1 MTAPVLMVLGTAS
14 SVGKSVLVTALCR
27 IFRQDGVR
35 VTPFKAQN
43 MSNNA
48 DVTAGG
54 LEIGRAQSEQ
64 AAAAGLAPAVEMNP
78 VLLKPQGDR
87 SSQLVLNGR
96 PAGVLTSA
104 DFIARKRD
112 LWPAMER
119 GLERLRRDYEL
130 VIAEGAGSAVEPNL
144 RATEIVNMRVAL
156 YSGASVLLVGDIDRG
171 GVFAH
176 LLGTLELLTPE
187 ERGLVR
193 GFVINRFRG
202 DPSLLAPAIEDLE
215 QRSGISVLGVIPWLD
230 DLRIAQEDAVVL
242 ERPEEARDGRAGGA
256 GGVGGGLSDIDIVDI
271 VVLRLPRIANFD
283 DFDPFIDEPSVR
295 LRCVARPEEFG
306 DPRLVI
312 LPGTKATIADLEA
325 LRRSGLA
332 EAVLALHRRGT
343 PIVGICGGFQMLGQ
357 RLCDPHGVEA
367 PAGAE
372 VAGFRLLPLTT
383 MFSTEKSTRRVRGR
397 ITGAVGAWAGARDL
411 PVQGYEIHIGES
423 EGSVTPLLT
432 LDGRPDGAISSDGRV
447 AGSYLHGLFHNDA
460 LRGALLTGL
469 GREGGAGRR
478 FDRERE
484 FDRLAQHVRSH
495 LDLERV
501 RALLQDR

>member
-1 MTAPVLMVLGTAS
+1 
-14 SVGKSVLVTALCR
+14 
-27 IFRQDGVR
+27 
-35 VTPFKAQN
+35 

-48 DVTAGG
+48 DVTADG

-78 VLLKPQGDR
+78 VLLKPQDDR

-96 PAGVLTSA
+96 PAGILTSA
-104 DFIARKRD
+104 DFIQRKRD
-112 LWPAMER
+112 LWPAVER
-119 GLERLRRDYEL
+119 ALEQLRGEYQL

-144 RATEIVNMRVAL
+144 RASEIVNMRVAL
-156 YSGASVLLVGDIDRG
+156 HSRASVLLVGDIDHG

-176 LLGTLELLTPE
+176 LLGTMQLLTPE
-187 ERGLVR
+187 ERALVR

-215 QRSGISVLGVIPWLD
+215 ERSGVPVLGVIPWLD
-230 DLRIAQEDAVVL
+230 GLRIAQEDAVAL
-242 ERPEEARDGRAGGA
+242 ERPTEARPGAAG
-256 GGVGGGLSDIDIVDI
+256 VSGGGSTDLDPAETAETAETVDI

-283 DFDPFIDEPSVR
+283 DFDPFIDEPGVR
-295 LRCVARPEEFG
+295 LRYVSRPEELG

-332 EAVLALHRRGT
+332 EAVVALHRGGT
-343 PIVGICGGFQMLGQ
+343 PIVGICGGFQMLGE
-357 RLCDPHGVEA
+357 RLRDPAGVEA
-367 PAGAE
+367 AAGTE
-372 VAGFRLLPLTT
+372 VAGLGLLPLTT
-383 MFSTEKSTRRVRGR
+383 TFSGEKATRRARGHVA
-397 ITGAVGAWAGARDL
+397 GAVGAWAGARDL
-411 PVQGYEIHIGES
+411 PVEGYEIHRGES
-423 EGSVTPLLT
+423 EGDATPLLT
-432 LDGRPDGAISSDGRV
+432 LDGRPDGAISPDGRV

-460 LRGALLTGL
+460 LRAALLAGL
-469 GREGGAGRR
+469 GRKGGAGRP

-495 LDLERV
+495 LDLEPL
-501 RALLQDR
+501 RALLWQR

>member
-35 VTPFKAQN
+35 VAPFKAQN

-48 DVTAGG
+48 DVTADG

-87 SSQLVLNGR
+87 SSQLVLEGR
-96 PAGVLTSA
+96 PVGVLPSA
-104 DFIARKRD
+104 DFVERERD
-112 LWPAMER
+112 LWPAVER
-119 GLERLRRDYEL
+119 ALERLRRDYEL

-156 YSGASVLLVGDIDRG
+156 HSGASVLVVGDIDRG

-176 LLGTLELLTPE
+176 LLGTLELLTAE
-187 ERGLVR
+187 ERTLVR

-202 DPSLLAPAIEDLE
+202 DPSLLAPAIEELE
-215 QRSGISVLGVIPWLD
+215 RRSGVPVLGVIPWLD
-230 DLRIAQEDAVVL
+230 GLRIAQEDAVAL
-242 ERPEEARDGRAGGA
+242 ERPEEQDGRAGAGA
-256 GGVGGGLSDIDIVDI
+256 GSSIDVDI

-283 DFDPFIDEPSVR
+283 DFDPFIDEPGVR
-295 LRCVARPEEFG
+295 LRYVARPEELG

-325 LRRSGLA
+325 LRRNGLA

-343 PIVGICGGFQMLGQ
+343 PIAGICGGFQMLGQ

-367 PAGAE
+367 PAGTE
-372 VAGFRLLPLTT
+372 VAGLGLLPLTT
-383 MFSTEKSTRRVRGR
+383 TFSTEKSTRRVRGR
-397 ITGAVGAWAGARDL
+397 VVGAAGAWAGARDL
-411 PVQGYEIHIGES
+411 PVEGYEIHMGDS
-423 EGSVTPLLT
+423 EGAVTPLLT

-460 LRGALLTGL
+460 LRGALLAGL
-469 GREGGAGRR
+469 GREGGVGRP

-501 RALLQDR
+501 RTLLWER